1 MRMPTMQKKQ
11 DYVDFIAEQAPCMHV
26 ASLKRVVRCIVEE
39 TRPVRPVRPVRP
51 AAKHTKPTVAPSKHK
66 PATARVH
73 FQDECDT
80 K

>member
-39 TRPVRPVRPVRP
+39 TRPVRP
-51 AAKHTKPTVAPSKHK
+51 AAKPTKPTVAPSKHK

>member
-1 MRMPTMQKKQ
+1 MPTMHKKQ
-11 DYVDFIAEQAPCMHV
+11 DYVDFIAAQAPLMHV
-26 ASLKRVVRCIVEE
+26 SSLKRVVRCIVEE
-39 TRPVRPVRPVRP
+39 TRPKPTRPRP
-51 AAKHTKPTVAPSKHK
+51 APTKPTAPPSKK